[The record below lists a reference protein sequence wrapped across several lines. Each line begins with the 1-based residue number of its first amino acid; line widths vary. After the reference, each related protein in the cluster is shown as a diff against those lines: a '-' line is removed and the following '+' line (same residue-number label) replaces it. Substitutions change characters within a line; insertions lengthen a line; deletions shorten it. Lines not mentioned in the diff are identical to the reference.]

1 MEEIIDIEEYINKI
15 TQTLSEL
22 TYSATFDPKTG
33 AVISVGPTH
42 FFANEEHKIPLD
54 KETAEQIIEG
64 KIKVTSCFV
73 DITDGK
79 LEIAEI
85 QSVYKIDDVLHRII
99 EKKWSDITKPE
110 IFLSY
115 NRTKK
120 TLTVELTE
128 EFFGTKKV
136 PKKYHP
142 ISKRKVIW
150 SGETAM
156 SFLITDYNDPNILY
170 KMVSLTVSDLV
181 GKKKIFKDIELPE
194 RFSVY
199 TRRIFKNYVLDD
211 L

>member
-1 MEEIIDIEEYINKI
+1 MEEIIEFEDFVKNI
-15 TQTLSEL
+15 QLPEL
-22 TYSATFDPKTG
+22 TYSATFNPTTG
-33 AVISVGPTH
+33 AVVSVGPSH
-42 FFANEEHKIPLD
+42 AFVNEQNTISLD
-54 KETAEQIIEG
+54 KETAEQIIDG
-64 KIKVTSCFV
+64 TIKVNSCFV
-73 DITDGK
+73 DITGGK

-99 EKKWSDITKPE
+99 EKKWSAITKPE
-110 IFLSY
+110 IYISY
-115 NRTKK
+115 DRIKK
-120 TLTVELTE
+120 TLTIELTE
-128 EFFGTKKV
+128 EYFGTKKV

-150 SGETAM
+150 SGETEM

-181 GKKKIFKDIELPE
+181 EKKKIFKDIALPD

-199 TRRIFKNYVLDD
+199 TRRIFKNYVLGD

>member
-1 MEEIIDIEEYINKI
+1 MEEIVDFDEYITKLS
-15 TQTLSEL
+15 QTLLEL

-33 AVISVGPTH
+33 AVISVGPSH
-42 FFANEEHKIPLD
+42 IFINEENKIPLD

-64 KIKVTSCFV
+64 NIKVNSCFV
-73 DITDGK
+73 DITGGK

-99 EKKWSDITKPE
+99 EKKWSDIIKPE
-110 IFLSY
+110 VFLSY
-115 NRTKK
+115 NKTKK

-128 EFFGTKKV
+128 EFYGTKKV

-181 GKKKIFKDIELPE
+181 EKKKIFKDIELPD

-199 TRRIFKNYVLDD
+199 TRRIFKNYILDD

>member
-1 MEEIIDIEEYINKI
+1 MEEIVDLEEFVKNI
-15 TQTLSEL
+15 QLPEL
-22 TYSATFDPKTG
+22 TYSATFDPTTG
-33 AVISVGPTH
+33 AVIAVGPSYV
-42 FFANEEHKIPLD
+42 FESNPNKISLD

-73 DITDGK
+73 DINGGN

-85 QSVYKIDDVLHRII
+85 QSVYKIDDVLHRIV

-115 NRTKK
+115 NKNKK

-128 EFFGTKKV
+128 EFYGTKKV

-150 SGETAM
+150 SGETRM
-156 SFLITDYNDPNILY
+156 NFLITDYNDPNILY
-170 KMVSLTVSDLV
+170 LMVSLTVSDLV
-181 GKKKIFKDIELPE
+181 GKKKIIKDLDLPE
-194 RFSVY
+194 RFSIY

>member
-1 MEEIIDIEEYINKI
+1 MEEIIEFEDFVKNI
-15 TQTLSEL
+15 QLPEL
-22 TYSATFDPKTG
+22 TYSATFNPTTG
-33 AVISVGPTH
+33 AVVSVGPSH
-42 FFANEEHKIPLD
+42 AFVNEQNTISLD
-54 KETAEQIIEG
+54 KETAEQIIDG
-64 KIKVTSCFV
+64 TIKVNSCFV
-73 DITDGK
+73 DITGGK

-99 EKKWSDITKPE
+99 EKKWSAITKPE
-110 IFLSY
+110 IYISY
-115 NRTKK
+115 DKIKK

-128 EFFGTKKV
+128 EYFGTKKV

-150 SGETAM
+150 SGETEM

-181 GKKKIFKDIELPE
+181 EKKKIFKDIELPD
-194 RFSVY
+194 RFSIY
-199 TRRIFKNYVLDD
+199 TRRIFKNYVLGD

>member
-1 MEEIIDIEEYINKI
+1 MEEIVEFEDFIKNI
-15 TQTLSEL
+15 QLPEL
-22 TYSATFDPKTG
+22 TYSATFNPTTG
-33 AVISVGPTH
+33 AVISVGPSH
-42 FFANEEHKIPLD
+42 AFVNEQHKISLD

-64 KIKVTSCFV
+64 TIKINSCFI

-99 EKKWSDITKPE
+99 EKKWADIIRPE
-110 IFLSY
+110 IYVSY
-115 NRTKK
+115 NKVKK
-120 TLTVELTE
+120 ILTVELTE
-128 EFFGTKKV
+128 EYFGTKKV

-156 SFLITDYNDPNILY
+156 NFLITDYNDPNILY

-181 GKKKIFKDIELPE
+181 EKKKTFQDIDLPD

-199 TRRIFKNYVLDD
+199 TRRIFKNYVLGD

>member
-1 MEEIIDIEEYINKI
+1 MEEIIDIDDYIIKLS
-15 TQTLSEL
+15 QTLSEL
-22 TYSATFDPKTG
+22 TYSATFNPKTG
-33 AVISVGPTH
+33 AVISVGPSH
-42 FFANEEHKIPLD
+42 IFINEENKILLD

-64 KIKVTSCFV
+64 NIKVNSCFV
-73 DITDGK
+73 DITGGK

-99 EKKWSDITKPE
+99 EKKWSDIIKPE

-115 NRTKK
+115 NKTKK

-128 EFFGTKKV
+128 EYFGTKKV

-181 GKKKIFKDIELPE
+181 EKKKIFQDIELPD
-194 RFSVY
+194 RFSIY
-199 TRRIFKNYVLDD
+199 TRRIFKNYVLGD

>member
-1 MEEIIDIEEYINKI
+1 MEEMIELDELIKSI
-15 TQTLSEL
+15 KLPEL

-33 AVISVGPTH
+33 VVLSVGPSYL
-42 FFANEEHKIPLD
+42 FEDNPHKISLD

-64 KIKVTSCFV
+64 NIKITSCFV
-73 DITDGK
+73 DINGGN
-79 LEIAEI
+79 LEIAEV

-99 EKKWSDITKPE
+99 EKKWSDITKPD

-115 NRTKK
+115 NSSKK

-128 EFFGTKKV
+128 EFYGTKKV

-150 SGETAM
+150 SGETRM
-156 SFLITDYNDPNILY
+156 NFLITDYNDPNILY

-181 GKKKIFKDIELPE
+181 GKKKVIKDLDLPE

-199 TRRIFKNYVLDD
+199 TRRIFKNYILDD

>member
-1 MEEIIDIEEYINKI
+1 MEEIIDIDDYIIKLS
-15 TQTLSEL
+15 QTLSEL
-22 TYSATFDPKTG
+22 TYSATFNPKTG
-33 AVISVGPTH
+33 AVISVGPSH
-42 FFANEEHKIPLD
+42 IFINEENKIPLD

-64 KIKVTSCFV
+64 NIKVNSCFV
-73 DITDGK
+73 DITGGK

-99 EKKWSDITKPE
+99 EKKWSDIIKPE

-115 NRTKK
+115 NKTKK

-128 EFFGTKKV
+128 EFYGTKKV

-170 KMVSLTVSDLV
+170 KMVSLTVADLV
-181 GKKKIFKDIELPE
+181 EKKKVFQDIELPD
-194 RFSVY
+194 RFSIY
-199 TRRIFKNYVLDD
+199 TRRIFKNYVLGD

>member
-1 MEEIIDIEEYINKI
+1 MEEMIEFEDFVKNI
-15 TQTLSEL
+15 QLPEL
-22 TYSATFDPKTG
+22 TYSATFNPTTG
-33 AVISVGPTH
+33 AVISVGPSH
-42 FFANEEHKIPLD
+42 AFVDEQHKISLD
-54 KETAEQIIEG
+54 RETAEQIIDG
-64 KIKVTSCFV
+64 TIKVNSCFV
-73 DITDGK
+73 DITGGK

-99 EKKWSDITKPE
+99 EKKWSAITKPE
-110 IFLSY
+110 IYISY
-115 NRTKK
+115 DRIKK

-128 EFFGTKKV
+128 EYFGTKKI

-150 SGETAM
+150 SGETEM

-181 GKKKIFKDIELPE
+181 EKKKIFKDIELPD

-199 TRRIFKNYVLDD
+199 TRRIFKNYVLGD

>member
-1 MEEIIDIEEYINKI
+1 MEEMIEFEDFVKNI
-15 TQTLSEL
+15 QLPEL
-22 TYSATFDPKTG
+22 TYSATFNPTTG
-33 AVISVGPTH
+33 AVISVGPSH
-42 FFANEEHKIPLD
+42 AFVDEQHKISLD
-54 KETAEQIIEG
+54 RETAEQIIDG
-64 KIKVTSCFV
+64 TIKVNSCFV
-73 DITDGK
+73 DITGGK

-99 EKKWSDITKPE
+99 EKKWSAITKPE
-110 IFLSY
+110 IYISY
-115 NRTKK
+115 DRIKK

-128 EFFGTKKV
+128 EYFGTKKV

-150 SGETAM
+150 SGETEM

-181 GKKKIFKDIELPE
+181 EKKKIFKDIELPD

-199 TRRIFKNYVLDD
+199 TRRIFKNYVLGD

>member
-1 MEEIIDIEEYINKI
+1 MEEIIDIDDYIIKLS
-15 TQTLSEL
+15 QTLSEL
-22 TYSATFDPKTG
+22 TYSATFNPKTG
-33 AVISVGPTH
+33 AVISVGPSH
-42 FFANEEHKIPLD
+42 IFINEENKILLD

-64 KIKVTSCFV
+64 TIKVNSCFV
-73 DITDGK
+73 DITGGK

-99 EKKWSDITKPE
+99 EKKWSEITKPE

-115 NRTKK
+115 NKTKK

-128 EFFGTKKV
+128 EYFGTKKV

-150 SGETAM
+150 SGDTAM

-181 GKKKIFKDIELPE
+181 EKKKVFQDIELPD
-194 RFSVY
+194 RFSIY
-199 TRRIFKNYVLDD
+199 TRRIFKNYVLGD

>member
-1 MEEIIDIEEYINKI
+1 MEEMIEFEDFIKNI
-15 TQTLSEL
+15 QLPEL
-22 TYSATFDPKTG
+22 TYSATFNPTTG
-33 AVISVGPTH
+33 AVISVGPSH
-42 FFANEEHKIPLD
+42 AFVDEQNKISLD
-54 KETAEQIIEG
+54 RETAEQIIDG
-64 KIKVTSCFV
+64 TIKVNSCFV
-73 DITDGK
+73 DITGGK

-99 EKKWSDITKPE
+99 EKRWSTITKPE
-110 IFLSY
+110 IYISY
-115 NRTKK
+115 DRIKK

-128 EFFGTKKV
+128 EYFGTKKV

-150 SGETAM
+150 SGETEM

-181 GKKKIFKDIELPE
+181 EKKKIFKDIELPD
-194 RFSVY
+194 RFSIY
-199 TRRIFKNYVLDD
+199 TRRIFKNYVLGD

>member
-1 MEEIIDIEEYINKI
+1 MEEIVDFDEYITKLS
-15 TQTLSEL
+15 QTLLEL

-33 AVISVGPTH
+33 AVISVGPSH
-42 FFANEEHKIPLD
+42 IFINEENKIPLD

-64 KIKVTSCFV
+64 NIKVNSCFV
-73 DITDGK
+73 DITGGK

-99 EKKWSDITKPE
+99 EKKWSEITKPE

-115 NRTKK
+115 NKTKK

-128 EFFGTKKV
+128 EFYGTKKV

-181 GKKKIFKDIELPE
+181 EKKKIFKDIELPD

-199 TRRIFKNYVLDD
+199 TRRIFKNYILDD

>member
-1 MEEIIDIEEYINKI
+1 MEEMIEFEDFVKNI
-15 TQTLSEL
+15 QLPEL
-22 TYSATFDPKTG
+22 TYSATFNPTTG
-33 AVISVGPTH
+33 AVISVGPSH
-42 FFANEEHKIPLD
+42 AFVNEQNKISLD
-54 KETAEQIIEG
+54 RETAEQIIDG
-64 KIKVTSCFV
+64 TIKVNSCFV
-73 DITDGK
+73 DITGGK

-99 EKKWSDITKPE
+99 EKKWSAITKPE
-110 IFLSY
+110 IYISY
-115 NRTKK
+115 DRIKK

-128 EFFGTKKV
+128 EYFGTKKV

-150 SGETAM
+150 SGETEM

-181 GKKKIFKDIELPE
+181 EKKKIFKDIELPD

-199 TRRIFKNYVLDD
+199 TRRIFKNYVLGD

>member
-1 MEEIIDIEEYINKI
+1 MEEMIEFEDFVKNI
-15 TQTLSEL
+15 QLPEL
-22 TYSATFDPKTG
+22 TYSATFNPTTG
-33 AVISVGPTH
+33 AVISVGPSH
-42 FFANEEHKIPLD
+42 AFVDEQHKISLD
-54 KETAEQIIEG
+54 RETAEQIIDG
-64 KIKVTSCFV
+64 TIKVNSCFV
-73 DITDGK
+73 DITGGK

-99 EKKWSDITKPE
+99 EKKWSAITKPE
-110 IFLSY
+110 IYISY
-115 NRTKK
+115 DRIKK

-128 EFFGTKKV
+128 EYFGTKKV

-150 SGETAM
+150 SGETEM

-170 KMVSLTVSDLV
+170 RMVSLTVSDLV
-181 GKKKIFKDIELPE
+181 EKKKIFKDIELPD

-199 TRRIFKNYVLDD
+199 TRRIFKNYVLGD

>member
-1 MEEIIDIEEYINKI
+1 MEEIIDIEEYINKLS
-15 TQTLSEL
+15 QTLTDL
-22 TYSATFDPKTG
+22 TYSATFNPKTG
-33 AVISVGPTH
+33 AVISVGPSYI
-42 FFANEEHKIPLD
+42 FSNEENKVSLD

-99 EKKWSDITKPE
+99 EKKWADIDRPE

-115 NRTKK
+115 NKIKK

-128 EFFGTKKV
+128 EFYGTKKV

-170 KMVSLTVSDLV
+170 KMISLTVSELV
-181 GKKKIFKDIELPE
+181 GKKKIFKDIELPD

-199 TRRIFKNYVLDD
+199 TRRIFKNYILDD

>member
-1 MEEIIDIEEYINKI
+1 MEEMIEFEDFIKNI
-15 TQTLSEL
+15 QLPEL
-22 TYSATFDPKTG
+22 TYSATFNPTTG
-33 AVISVGPTH
+33 EVISVGPSH
-42 FFANEEHKIPLD
+42 AFANEQHKISLD
-54 KETAEQIIEG
+54 KETAERIIEG
-64 KIKVTSCFV
+64 NIKVNSCFV

-99 EKKWSDITKPE
+99 ESKWSAITKPE
-110 IFLSY
+110 IYISY
-115 NRTKK
+115 NKIKK

-128 EFFGTKKV
+128 EYFGTKKV
-136 PKKYHP
+136 SKKYYP

-156 SFLITDYNDPNILY
+156 NFLITDYNDPNILY
-170 KMVSLTVSDLV
+170 KMISLTVSDLV
-181 GKKKIFKDIELPE
+181 GKKKIFKDIELPD

-199 TRRIFKNYVLDD
+199 TRRIFKNYVLGD